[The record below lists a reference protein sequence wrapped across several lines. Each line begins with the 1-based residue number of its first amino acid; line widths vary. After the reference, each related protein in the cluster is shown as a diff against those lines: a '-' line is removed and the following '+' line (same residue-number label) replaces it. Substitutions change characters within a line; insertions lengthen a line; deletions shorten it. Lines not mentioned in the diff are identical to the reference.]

1 MNRISALNLVA
12 ISLAVAGC
20 SSSSPKSLPAGSYFV
35 SGIYQG
41 GPTIT
46 EPRPVQSSLMAVTK
60 GGFQVADG
68 TAAYV
73 LRVTLSP
80 DLPEQFFAR
89 ATFEN
94 PQDFSEP
101 FVEEGEFLQRP
112 SILTPA
118 HGPVSGLVMFR
129 EYRITVELF
138 MNKGDSAPLDTL
150 TQTIRSYVDTQG
162 EEPLVYS
169 EFAPAK

>member
-1 MNRISALNLVA
+1 MCRIFVLKLVA
-12 ISLAVAGC
+12 ISLVAAGC
-20 SSSSPKSLPAGSYFV
+20 ASSSPKSLPAGRYFV

-46 EPRPVQSSLMAVTK
+46 EPRPVQSRLMAVTK

-68 TAAYV
+68 NAAYM

-80 DLPEQFFAR
+80 DVPEQFFAR

-94 PQDFSEP
+94 PQEFSEP

-118 HGPVSGLVMFR
+118 HGPVSGLIMFK

-138 MNKGDSAPLDTL
+138 INKGDRTPLDTL

-162 EEPLVYS
+162 AEPLIYS
-169 EFAPAK
+169 EFSPAN

>member
-1 MNRISALNLVA
+1 MNRISVLKLVA
-12 ISLAVAGC
+12 VSLVAVGC
-20 SSSSPKSLPAGSYFV
+20 SSSPGKNLPAGPVFI

-41 GPTIT
+41 GPAIT

-68 TAAYV
+68 EAAYV

-89 ATFEN
+89 AIFEN
-94 PQDFSEP
+94 PQEFSEP

-112 SILTPA
+112 SVLTPA
-118 HGPVSGLVMFR
+118 HGPVSGLVMFKD
-129 EYRITVELF
+129 YRITVELF
-138 MNKGDSAPLDTL
+138 AKKGDRAPLDTL
-150 TQTIRSYVDTQG
+150 TQTLRSYIDTQG
-162 EEPLVYS
+162 DEPLVYTDLTK
-169 EFAPAK
+169 AK